1 MLNSTLLLQASFDEP
16 SAREA
21 MLPTYHPYP
30 VQASFDESLDEMVL
44 GDGPGA
50 APPEPEP
57 EPFDVASLGELF
69 ADPEG

>member
-1 MLNSTLLLQASFDEP
+1 MHAKQ
-16 SAREA
+16 
-21 MLPTYHPYP
+21 HPYR

>member
-1 MLNSTLLLQASFDEP
+1 MHAKQ
-16 SAREA
+16 
-21 MLPTYHPYP
+21 HPYR

-44 GDGPGA
+44 GDGPAA